1 MLFTNSRSIPINSN
15 HNEIQVNTANISM
28 RFSSKYNSNT
38 VSKPSVQSM
47 PDKQLPKMKW
57 GAPVWFFLHTIA
69 SKIKPE
75 QFSGMRES
83 IIANIILICNNVPC
97 PICSAHSKTYM
108 MKTNFNAIQTPTDLQ
123 MFLFKFHNEVNARKN
138 VPLYTYEEM
147 VLHYSNAQIINIFN
161 NFIFHFKDKHHNI
174 RMISDDMHRERL
186 IINIKNWFQSNLHKF
201 YI

>member
-1 MLFTNSRSIPINSN
+1 
-15 HNEIQVNTANISM
+15 
-28 RFSSKYNSNT
+28 
-38 VSKPSVQSM
+38 
-47 PDKQLPKMKW
+47 
-57 GAPVWFFLHTIA
+57 
-69 SKIKPE
+69 
-75 QFSGMRES
+75 
-83 IIANIILICNNVPC
+83 
-97 PICSAHSKTYM
+97 